1 MVDIAFI
8 ILFALIGNVVF
19 EKLGLPGIL
28 GMIAAGIGLGP
39 SGFDLIDPEIQAV
52 LKEFKTIALIVIL
65 FRAGLGINKDTL
77 NRIGGP
83 AIRMGFIPVIVE
95 GLVVTVISFYLLDL
109 PWYAAGMLGFIIA
122 AVSPAVVVPSM
133 LKLKEMGLGEKKAI
147 PTLILAGASL
157 DDIFAITIF
166 GVFGSL
172 AAGTSADWTYV
183 FVSVPLGIL
192 LGAGIGALLGL
203 FAVWFFKKFHMRDT
217 MKVILFM
224 IAALIFYDIA
234 ELPEVKN
241 FIPIAALLGIMAIGF
256 VLLERYDVLAN
267 RMAMKFNKIWVL
279 AEILLFVY
287 IGTEVQLSEID
298 TSMIGI
304 GILVLLIGLVARSA
318 GVWVS
323 LLGSNLNE
331 KEKLFCM
338 IAYWPKATVQAA
350 MGAVPLTLIL
360 NGTITSMDE
369 SIGQLILAM
378 AVLSIV
384 FTAPLGAIGIRT
396 TGPKLLKN
404 NSN

>member
-1 MVDIAFI
+1 
-8 ILFALIGNVVF
+8 
-19 EKLGLPGIL
+19 
-28 GMIAAGIGLGP
+28 
-39 SGFDLIDPEIQAV
+39 
-52 LKEFKTIALIVIL
+52 
-65 FRAGLGINKDTL
+65 
-77 NRIGGP
+77 
-83 AIRMGFIPVIVE
+83 
-95 GLVVTVISFYLLDL
+95 
-109 PWYAAGMLGFIIA
+109 
-122 AVSPAVVVPSM
+122 
-133 LKLKEMGLGEKKAI
+133 
-147 PTLILAGASL
+147 
-157 DDIFAITIF
+157 
-166 GVFGSL
+166 
-172 AAGTSADWTYV
+172 
-183 FVSVPLGIL
+183 
-192 LGAGIGALLGL
+192 
-203 FAVWFFKKFHMRDT
+203 

-360 NGTITSMDE
+360 NGTITSLDE